1 MSSKRNADESDGS
14 FKDVLVCSANAR
26 KSSTA
31 VTLLGS
37 AFNVAVEMD
46 TCRPESARKLLKTTF
61 NRSRMPPPIRRRLDP
76 PPLLAAAEPELVS
89 GAAFAGGDPSLMV
102 P

>member
-1 MSSKRNADESDGS
+1 MTKRRTGWDGVSSVVSHAGSPTVSGRCQWICHAANVAAPLPSDCTLRSCMSSKRNADESDGS

-31 VTLLGS
+31 VTLLGP

-46 TCRPESARKLLKTTF
+46 TQA
-61 NRSRMPPPIRRRLDP
+61 
-76 PPLLAAAEPELVS
+76 
-89 GAAFAGGDPSLMV
+89 
-102 P
+102 